1 MRLSL
6 VKMNGDHA
14 MFSMLKMII
23 FACFIFGCVN
33 TQSHDNN
40 TNQILTDY
48 ENLLIKLYKEYHLP
62 SISVAIIS
70 NKKVIYSNGFGYADI
85 ERKIVATDTTPYRIA
100 SLTKPIAST
109 IILKLVENG
118 KLQLDGKLIDYW
130 PDYLNYFYNIKNMI
144 KVQMP
149 QYTGLIEYYHFENGN
164 ITLRQQ
170 LSHTSEG
177 VPAENFKYSGFL
189 YSQLSNLVDLVSDKD
204 FYSSVKEDIILNL
217 NMNNSLPQQ
226 SDIWRPYVTENL
238 AKPYY
243 KNDKNELVLG
253 NYPQPDLGAGAG
265 IVSTVLDLAKFDI
278 AIENDELISKEMKE
292 LAFTPTK
299 LNDGT
304 EIPYG
309 LGWFVGKYKD
319 HRIVYH
325 TGWQPSSFS
334 GLYLK
339 VIDRNLTL
347 ILLAN
352 SEDLIA
358 PFMNGLG
365 AGQINASP
373 FAKGF
378 LDLVLK

>member
-1 MRLSL
+1 
-6 VKMNGDHA
+6 MNR
-14 MFSMLKMII
+14 MLKMII
-23 FACFIFGCVN
+23 FACCIFGCVN
-33 TQSHDNN
+33 TQSHDDN
-40 TNQILTDY
+40 TSQILTGY

-70 NKKVIYSNGFGYADI
+70 NKEIIYSKGFGYADI
-85 ERKIVATDTTPYRIA
+85 ERKIVATDSTPYRIA
-100 SLTKPIAST
+100 SITKPIAAT
-109 IILKLVENG
+109 IILKLIENG
-118 KLQLDGKLIDYW
+118 KLQLDGKLKDYW
-130 PDYLNYFYNIKNMI
+130 PDYFKYFNNLRNQITE
-144 KVQMP
+144 QAP
-149 QYTGLIEYYHFENGN
+149 QYIGLINNYHYEEGE
-164 ITLRQQ
+164 ITLRHQ

-177 VPAENFKYSGFL
+177 VPGENFKYSGFL
-189 YSQLSNLVDLVSDKD
+189 YSQLSNLVDLVSDKN
-204 FYSSVKEDIILNL
+204 FYTSVKEDIILNL

-226 SDIWRPYVTENL
+226 SDTWRPHVIENL

-253 NYPQPDLGAGAG
+253 TYPQPDLGAGAG
-265 IVSTVLDLAKFDI
+265 VVSSVFDLAKFDI
-278 AIENDELISKEMKE
+278 AIESDELISNEMKE

-339 VIDRNLTL
+339 VTDRNLTL
-347 ILLAN
+347 ILLSN

-365 AGQINASP
+365 AGKINASP

-378 LDLVLK
+378 LDLILK